1 MAQVIYKIVQHDGGW
16 AYQVNGA
23 FSETF
28 VSHDSAREAA
38 RHAARM
44 QATTPGETTVISYED
59 PEGNWHDEVSP
70 GTDRPETRVV
80 EG

>member
-1 MAQVIYKIVQHDGGW
+1 MAQVTYKIVRHDGGW
-16 AYQVNGA
+16 AYQVDGA

-28 VSHDSAREAA
+28 VSHDSARDAA
-38 RHAARM
+38 RHAAKV
-44 QATTPGETTVISYED
+44 QSLPGETTIISYETPD
-59 PEGNWHDEVSP
+59 GQWHDEVSP